1 MEGKFA
7 LAFDARNMLTCY
19 RERARGRVL
28 HSIWT
33 WKRQSKGMT
42 RLNLKRIK
50 MVHTNVISPTG
61 AELYSSLDF
70 VVWDDVS
77 EFNESDGE
85 EAPQFRVGASMGA
98 SAAEEAQ
105 RLANTVVLC
114 TRRDNAFGD
123 CSPVIEN

>member
-1 MEGKFA
+1 VEGKFA
-7 LAFDARNMLTCY
+7 LTFDARNMLTCY

-77 EFNESDGE
+77 EFDESDGE
-85 EAPQFRVGASMGA
+85 EAPQFRVGASTGA

-105 RLANTVVLC
+105 RLANAVVL
-114 TRRDNAFGD
+114 RAWRDNAFGD
-123 CSPVIEN
+123 RSPIIEN